1 MKFLLERD
9 RIVENTV
16 PVGHPDA
23 PIALDCY
30 STRYLRSVLSVK
42 RREDGREKNRSLTLQ
57 RARELRVRSRDVA
70 VTAQRPRDARAHLL
84 CMYTRIY
91 HGDTH

>member
-1 MKFLLERD
+1 MHQSRW
-9 RIVENTV
+9 
-16 PVGHPDA
+16 
-23 PIALDCY
+23 IA
-30 STRYLRSVLSVK
+30 TQPLSALGVI
-42 RREDGREKNRSLTLQ
+42 REAGEDGREESRSLTLQ